1 MNLLID
7 IFAVLLLLIYLH
19 IGWKHGTRISLLRIT
34 QLIAALLIGLLAGR
48 YLGNAIGQWA
58 NRPRV
63 VTIPSLG
70 IFAATLTYFL
80 FHLRIHHHLDQ
91 RPNQLKKRH
100 LLSNLL
106 DRTGGLLLSA
116 LSATLLLTAL
126 LWLANLTTALTLAKP
141 LPGSQKSIA
150 AQTTQNLLYQ
160 TAARTLTPHRD
171 AHHALALA
179 HTLSQPH
186 QTIQT
191 ARNILQAQ
199 TIQQL
204 INDTTIGP
212 DLLSADPQR
221 IQNNPPPQAPLH
233 HPPPPHPPPP
243 HPPPPP
249 LNHRRQLG
257 LLTGNEK
264 KSDLCQ
270 QLATLAAN
278 PTIRNSLNNL
288 HARGLLHPDQLI
300 PLIRDPDLDLIIG
313 EWLQ

>member
-7 IFAVLLLLIYLH
+7 ALATLLFLVHLL
-19 IGWKHGTRISLLRIT
+19 IGWKHGTRIALLRML
-34 QLIAALLIGLLAGR
+34 QVIAALLIGCLAGR

-58 NRPRV
+58 HRPRI
-63 VTIPSLG
+63 VTIPALG
-70 IFAATLTYFL
+70 LFTATLTYFL

-91 RPNQLKKRH
+91 RPHQLKTRH
-100 LLSNLL
+100 PLKNIL
-106 DRTGGLLLSA
+106 DRTGGLLLST

-126 LWLANLTTALTLAKP
+126 IWLANLTTALTHAQP
-141 LPGSQKSIA
+141 LPGSQKSYA
-150 AQTTQNLLYQ
+150 AQTAQNLLYQ
-160 TAARTLTPHRD
+160 TTARTLTPTHD
-171 AHHALALA
+171 AHHARALA

-186 QTIQT
+186 LTIQT
-191 ARNILQAQ
+191 ARHILQAP

-204 INDTTIGP
+204 INDPTLGP

-221 IQNNPPPQAPLH
+221 IQNNPNLQALFNDPTT
-233 HPPPPHPPPP
+233 
-243 HPPPPP
+243 
-249 LNHRRQLG
+249 LNHFRQIG
-257 LLTGNEK
+257 LLTGTEK
-264 KSDLCQ
+264 KADLCQ
-270 QLATLAAN
+270 QLARIAAN

>member
-126 LWLANLTTALTLAKP
+126 LWLANLATALTLAKP

-160 TAARTLTPHRD
+160 TAARTLTPHRN

-212 DLLSADPQR
+212 DLLSANPQR
-221 IQNNPPPQAPLH
+221 IQNNPALQALFNDPPT
-233 HPPPPHPPPP
+233 
-243 HPPPPP
+243 
-249 LNHRRQLG
+249 LNHLRQLG